1 MQNDQCKKV
10 ILTHVD
16 QLLLQDEDVMGLDET
31 LSTAPSPRWG
41 WTNGTAYGTRRCLQK
56 MDGKMQMFYSHSV
69 PPQKSNSEGSS
80 TRIAMVFW
88 TENEVMFEN
97 NLGRAYLDF

>member
-1 MQNDQCKKV
+1 MEMHKTKWSLIMQNDQCKKV

-41 WTNGTAYGTRRCLQK
+41 
-56 MDGKMQMFYSHSV
+56 
-69 PPQKSNSEGSS
+69 
-80 TRIAMVFW
+80 
-88 TENEVMFEN
+88 
-97 NLGRAYLDF
+97 